1 MEIRENQIE
10 DILVGSPS
18 LMQSIMGLEE
28 EPRLIG
34 RQIIVPSGR
43 LDMLYTYQQDLYLIE
58 LKVATFQ
65 KRFIKQVLD
74 YKNDLLCFQKQGKL
88 VQGYIQPFL
97 MLPKISNSG
106 KSEIESN
113 GVLIQEYDPEKVLEF
128 FYNEKLR
135 PITFFSEYKPID
147 IGIWSIP
154 LINKFIYFLKR
165 TNSIKDLLAIV
176 GGSSKTLYNKI
187 KFSNELGLVNW
198 VKNGDYIALTK
209 LGERY
214 VSAKDEFYE
223 ESLSDEQINI
233 LKEHIMQNPYE
244 SAVILG
250 IATVVECV
258 FTLSK
263 TLYPVPI
270 SQLEEHF
277 TIYSG
282 KIYDWQTQK
291 AKSNGAKMYSNYAI
305 DLGLMA
311 KNDKNVYLTPEGLK
325 FVVQMQLHKSLK
337 LIDYMSIK
345 QHYIIII
352 KKISFNYRR
361 VADKHKVWYNKIQGN
376 TGLKEL
382 NPQPYWGFDD
392 LASLAGTKLLNCF
405 YVQAE
410 VKKMNGK
417 EYFHYNK
424 VLMLQ
429 KFSFDGFLKELENG
443 NVLVD
448 FDARTGHNHGT
459 KFRMRKNCLPNLYTK
474 VTQII

>member
-74 YKNDLLCFQKQGKL
+74 YKNDLLEFQKKGKL

-97 MLPKISNSG
+97 MLPKISNSE
-106 KSEIESN
+106 KSEIEAN

-128 FYNEKLR
+128 FYNKKLR
-135 PITFFSEYKPID
+135 PISFFSEYKPID

-154 LINKFIYFLKR
+154 LINKFIYFLNE
-165 TNSIKDLLAIV
+165 TNSIKNLLALV

-198 VKNGDYIALTK
+198 AKNGDYIALTK

-214 VSAKDEFYE
+214 VSAKNEFYE
-223 ESLSDEQINI
+223 ESLSEGQINI
-233 LKEHIMQNPYE
+233 LKEHVMQNPYE

-263 TLYPVPI
+263 TTYPVPI
-270 SQLEEHF
+270 SKLEDHF

-311 KNDKNVYLTPEGLK
+311 KNDKNVYITPEGLK

-337 LIDYMSIK
+337 LIDHMSI
-345 QHYIIII
+345 
-352 KKISFNYRR
+352 N
-361 VADKHKVWYNKIQGN
+361 
-376 TGLKEL
+376 
-382 NPQPYWGFDD
+382 
-392 LASLAGTKLLNCF
+392 
-405 YVQAE
+405 
-410 VKKMNGK
+410 
-417 EYFHYNK
+417 
-424 VLMLQ
+424 
-429 KFSFDGFLKELENG
+429 
-443 NVLVD
+443 
-448 FDARTGHNHGT
+448 
-459 KFRMRKNCLPNLYTK
+459 
-474 VTQII
+474 